1 MRSSSR
7 SCPATRKSGPGW
19 RASTAATPT
28 TCAISMR
35 SSIVPTSTRSTSP
48 SRTTGTSTSVGGK
61 EKVRKFKAADQFA
74 PELIAFSKAILE
86 DTEVEPDGEE
96 GLRDVRVI
104 VAALKS
110 AREDRPLTLS
120 WPAPRRRPGP
130 SDPIYSPPVAEP
142 HLVVGEAPTPGALES

>member
-86 DTEVEPDGEE
+86 GTDVEPDGEE
-96 GLRDVRVI
+96 GLRRSEEHTSELQSRLHLVCRLLLEKKKKNNSRKDIRTKKKRKQ
-104 VAALKS
+104 KS
-110 AREDRPLTLS
+110 AKQMI
-120 WPAPRRRPGP
+120 A
-130 SDPIYSPPVAEP
+130 
-142 HLVVGEAPTPGALES
+142 

>member
-1 MRSSSR
+1 
-7 SCPATRKSGPGW
+7 
-19 RASTAATPT
+19 
-28 TCAISMR
+28 MR

-86 DTEVEPDGEE
+86 GTDVEPDGEE

-104 VAALKS
+104 VASLKS

-120 WPAPRRRPGP
+120 WPPRKRRPEP
-130 SDPIYSPPVAEP
+130 SDRIYRPPVREP
-142 HLVVGEAPTPGALES
+142 HLVGVEAPTLMRARPGLCPGPTITAPRSGW